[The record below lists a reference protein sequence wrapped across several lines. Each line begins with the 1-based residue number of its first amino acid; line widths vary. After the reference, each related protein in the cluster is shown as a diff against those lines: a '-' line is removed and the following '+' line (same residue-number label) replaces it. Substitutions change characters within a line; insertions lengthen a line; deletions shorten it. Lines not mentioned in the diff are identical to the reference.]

1 MVVGTLRVALS
12 LPGPRSLKDKR
23 RIVHSLLR
31 RLHNEFAVAAAEVDD
46 QDLRGRA
53 TLGIAVVTNDGQ
65 HADQVLA
72 RVLRYIERQ
81 PEAVVV
87 DYDVEIR

>member
-23 RIVHSLLR
+23 RIVHSLLQ

-46 QDLRGRA
+46 QDLWGRT

-81 PEAVVV
+81 PEAVIV

>member
-1 MVVGTLRVALS
+1 MVGTLRVALS

-23 RIVHSLLR
+23 RIVHSLLQ

-46 QDLRGRA
+46 QDLWGRT

-81 PEAVVV
+81 PEAVIV

>member
-1 MVVGTLRVALS
+1 VVGTLRVALS

-23 RIVHSLLR
+23 RIVHSLLQ

-46 QDLRGRA
+46 QDLWGRT

-81 PEAVVV
+81 PEAVIV

>member
-12 LPGPRSLKDKR
+12 LPGPRNLKDKR
-23 RIVHSLLR
+23 RIVHSLLQ

-46 QDLRGRA
+46 QDLWGRA
-53 TLGIAVVTNDGQ
+53 TLGIAVVSNNGQ

-72 RVLRYIERQ
+72 QVLRYIERQ
-81 PEAVVV
+81 PEAVIV

>member
-23 RIVHSLLR
+23 RIVHSLLQ

-46 QDLRGRA
+46 QDLWGRA

-72 RVLRYIERQ
+72 RVLQYIERQ
-81 PEAVVV
+81 PEAVIV

>member
-1 MVVGTLRVALS
+1 
-12 LPGPRSLKDKR
+12 
-23 RIVHSLLR
+23 
-31 RLHNEFAVAAAEVDD
+31 VDD
-46 QDLRGRA
+46 QDLWGRT

-81 PEAVVV
+81 PEAVIV